1 MAELHTNKH
10 MQHTETLEGTAC
22 FCGQPLLI
30 SIQVRLCGEK
40 NVSCLGS
47 TVSARGDMKYAA
59 LCSPFKKKHQ
69 IEANQYSHCLFYL

>member
-10 MQHTETLEGTAC
+10 MQHTETLEGTAW

-40 NVSCLGS
+40 KMS
-47 TVSARGDMKYAA
+47 AA
-59 LCSPFKKKHQ
+59 L
-69 IEANQYSHCLFYL
+69 EALSVPEEI